1 VLFKHRDVVNGVDCT
16 EGIQKPEGEGVG
28 AGFVDD
34 LVGPEILVGE
44 LLRGTGGSEVLSF
57 DVYLLSNLE
66 VRSRESVSVGGL
78 LIA

>member
-1 VLFKHRDVVNGVDCT
+1 VLFKHRDMVNGVDCT

-44 LLRGTGGSEVLSF
+44 LL
-57 DVYLLSNLE
+57 
-66 VRSRESVSVGGL
+66 
-78 LIA
+78 

>member
-1 VLFKHRDVVNGVDCT
+1 MVNRVDCT
-16 EGIQKPEGEGVG
+16 EGIQKPEDEGVG

-44 LLRGTGGSEVLSF
+44 LLQGTGGSEVLSF
-57 DVYLLSNLE
+57 DVYFLSNLE
-66 VRSRESVSVGGL
+66 VWSQESVSVSRL